1 MESFDHNQKFKI
13 NDYSDSNTIHE
24 LHLKMADKNK
34 YELHYLGK
42 NGEPMANVPFDI
54 EFKHA
59 FYGSIHSND
68 HMTDS

>member
-1 MESFDHNQKFKI
+1 MENFDHNQNFKI
-13 NDYSDSNTIHE
+13 NDYSASNTIHE
-24 LHLKMADKNK
+24 LHLKMTHGNK

-59 FYGSIHSND
+59 YYNAIS
-68 HMTDS
+68 

>member
-1 MESFDHNQKFKI
+1 MS
-13 NDYSDSNTIHE
+13 
-24 LHLKMADKNK
+24 DKNK